1 MAYNNDKIN
10 YTMSN
15 NPKLKKNGGK
25 GTAVGNFLRSI
36 NFSKVTDV
44 VTNVLKGDISS
55 AIDIISNSKELSEEQ
70 VKMALKELEHDVI
83 EMEEITK
90 RWESDNLADS
100 WWSKNI
106 RPLSLAFLTVSLFI
120 YVILDSSLEGFKV
133 ASEWVDL
140 LSSLLLLVYGG
151 YFGARALEKITHIK
165 NKK

>member
-1 MAYNNDKIN
+1 
-10 YTMSN
+10 MSDN
-15 NPKLKKNGGK
+15 KKLRKNGGE

-36 NFSKVTDV
+36 NFSKVTEV
-44 VTNVLKGDISS
+44 VSNVLKGDIGG

-83 EMEEITK
+83 EMQEITK

-100 WWSKNI
+100 WFSKNV
-106 RPLSLAFLTVSLFI
+106 RPLSLMFLTVTLFI
-120 YVILDSSLEGFKV
+120 YVILDSSLEGFNV
-133 ASEWVDL
+133 GEEWIDL

-151 YFGARALEKITHIK
+151 YFGARALEKITHLK